1 MVSAEQLRAKK
12 DLPAVN
18 RRGQVDMLQH
28 GTEAFGG
35 SVRYAS
41 LGGARAPARS
51 LSMPPALA
59 ENSGRRS
66 LLTRVGEIFRVLA
79 TLRIIR
85 YGLVGTG
92 AALLQ
97 LGLLA
102 IFVEILQIEA
112 VLASTAAL
120 AISVVVN
127 YALQRHFTFRSKSRH
142 VVAGPRFIVLTLA
155 TLATNGVLFSAIST
169 VLPYLLSQIITTATI
184 FPVNYYLNKTVT
196 FRA

>member
-12 DLPAVN
+12 DLPAVSC
-18 RRGQVDMLQH
+18 RGQVDMLQH

-41 LGGARAPARS
+41 LGGARVRS
-51 LSMPPALA
+51 LSMSPALA

-66 LLTRVGEIFRVLA
+66 LLTRVGAIFRVLA
-79 TLRIIR
+79 TLRILR

-97 LGLLA
+97 LSLLA